1 MSLQEGGANGVV
13 GLPGRMPD
21 LKPDPGAAPVPRR
34 VLAQARFDV
43 VAMLRNGEQV
53 LLTLVLPMLV
63 LVGLSRST
71 AIDLGPGS
79 QVDLAAPG
87 VLALAVMS
95 TSFTGQ
101 AIATG
106 FDRRAGLLRLLG
118 VTPLGRSG
126 LLAGRVAAVL
136 VVETVQLVVLGGA
149 ALLLGWRPRADGL
162 LPALVAFLLGTA
174 VFVALGLL
182 LAGTLRAE
190 AVLAAANLAWVLL
203 LAGGGVVVPPERLG
217 ALEPVAR
224 VLPSGA
230 LGEAM
235 RDTLAGGTW
244 PLGPYVVLLAWG
256 AAAVWATSRWFRWT

>member
-1 MSLQEGGANGVV
+1 MSRASGTFA
-13 GLPGRMPD
+13 PA
-21 LKPDPGAAPVPRR
+21 PGAAPARR
-34 VLAQARFDV
+34 MLAAQTRMELALS
-43 VAMLRNGEQV
+43 LRNGEQV
-53 LLTLVLPMLV
+53 LLTLVLPLLV
-63 LVGLSRST
+63 LVGLSRTS
-71 AIDLGPGS
+71 AIDLGTVAPGR

-95 TSFTGQ
+95 TAFTGQ

-136 VVETVQLVVLGGA
+136 VVEAVQIVVLGGA
-149 ALLLGWRPRADGL
+149 ALVMGWRPDAAGL
-162 LPALVAFLLGTA
+162 LPALVAVLLGTA
-174 VFVALGLL
+174 AFVSLGLL

-190 AVLAAANLAWVLL
+190 AVLAAANLVWVLL

-235 RDTLAGGTW
+235 RDALARGSW
-244 PLGPYVVLLAWG
+244 PLVPLAVLAVWT
-256 AAAVWATSRWFRWT
+256 AAAAWATSRWFRWG